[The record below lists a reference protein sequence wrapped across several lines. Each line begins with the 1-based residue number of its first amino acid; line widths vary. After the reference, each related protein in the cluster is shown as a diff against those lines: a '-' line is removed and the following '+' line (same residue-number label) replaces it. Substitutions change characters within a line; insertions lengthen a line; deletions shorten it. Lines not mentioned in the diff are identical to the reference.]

1 MAPSISSLR
10 LGNRWNR
17 RGLRRHGVT
26 PSQPGFDNLRY
37 GLVRFALTRIRTF
50 PVQPPTYHHQ
60 PTNNSLDTIMRALTI
75 SALALLLSTS
85 AFAQQSTV
93 KGNVELDAKQKNVA
107 AIAIGAGNAAKNTAG
122 SIKGNANVSGN
133 TKIKASQ
140 SNTAAIAIGIRST
153 SKNEVGVIGGN

>member
-1 MAPSISSLR
+1 
-10 LGNRWNR
+10 
-17 RGLRRHGVT
+17 
-26 PSQPGFDNLRY
+26 
-37 GLVRFALTRIRTF
+37 
-50 PVQPPTYHHQ
+50 
-60 PTNNSLDTIMRALTI
+60 MRALTI